1 MWSELGPLHKPYG
14 CVVDVLVP
22 PLTAGV
28 GGATESLDYTLDP
41 FPSNKVASIQ
51 PWYEDLFLVLMEFV
65 MPGSV
70 NIPGRPAL
78 CFVLFLFFLKLGGG
92 TERRKGTEN
101 WSGCNV
107 CKNFKA
113 TKIISHTKTHARTHK
128 CKHTCT
134 RMHTNTHTKWLRGCL
149 YHLRSKKPKS

>member
-51 PWYEDLFLVLMEFV
+51 PWYEGLFLVLMEFV

-78 CFVLFLFFLKLGGG
+78 CFVLFLFFWSWEGALRGGKVLKTGQD
-92 TERRKGTEN
+92 
-101 WSGCNV
+101 V
-107 CKNFKA
+107 MYA
-113 TKIISHTKTHARTHK
+113 KILKQQKLFHTQKHMHAHTNANTHAHA
-128 CKHTCT
+128 CT
-134 RMHTNTHTKWLRGCL
+134 QTHTQNGLEVVCII
-149 YHLRSKKPKS
+149 